1 MTGQVCNYPARHLA
15 SVGLAV
21 APNGRSPSV
30 SLQHQSMPGVNTA
43 DGWFNIVG
51 VAFPGDLSIPLTDE
65 ARDEASFEF
74 DSDPKGVFLESF
86 YRKGLGSLGAH
97 VFLDDGRSMG
107 SLIGVYNRGRWFSK
121 LGLGF
126 GRFSGDT
133 NGRFTW
139 ENEFIPLDFF
149 SIGDRLDHQTEVDNG
164 TSFVTNANVQWPRIR
179 WTLRL
184 VVEQRVRANNHA
196 TLAEMNLIFAL
207 IGDFLF
213 HFD

>member
-1 MTGQVCNYPARHLA
+1 MKPVLNLIRI
-15 SVGLAV
+15 
-21 APNGRSPSV
+21 RR
-30 SLQHQSMPGVNTA
+30 
-43 DGWFNIVG
+43 
-51 VAFPGDLSIPLTDE
+51 AF
-65 ARDEASFEF
+65 
-74 DSDPKGVFLESF
+74 FLNLFTE
-86 YRKGLGSLGAH
+86 KAWGSLGAH
-97 VFLDDGRSMG
+97 LFVDDGRSMG

-213 HFD
+213 HFDWISNYAVVWPILLG